1 MNLNR
6 TDVLIK
12 LKHILSSPLPTS
24 PMDIGNVMSQAADW
38 TTPGV
43 GGGGGMS
50 QNVQVPRCHR
60 VTCRNSFPEHRMI
73 WKTTV
78 RNGRTGT
85 GFHLS
90 GLTYFYRS
98 GLQLP
103 SSNSVLSAN
112 VLTTTPRHLLPFPR
126 PSSAR
131 QTRLRASAR
140 IRLRTRGQRTGQTG
154 VLSAPGWAS

>member
-6 TDVLIK
+6 TDLLIK
-12 LKHILSSPLPTS
+12 RKHILSHPLPTS
-24 PMDIGNVMSQAADW
+24 PMVIGNGMSQAGDSGLLL
-38 TTPGV
+38 GV
-43 GGGGGMS
+43 GWCPKTSRYPDATKLLVETHFLNTEWSG
-50 QNVQVPRCHR
+50 
-60 VTCRNSFPEHRMI
+60 
-73 WKTTV
+73 KTTV
-78 RNGRTGT
+78 RDGHTGT
-85 GFHLS
+85 GHGFHLS

-131 QTRLRASAR
+131 QTGLRASAR
-140 IRLRTRGQRTGQTG
+140 IRLRTRGQKTGQEFF
-154 VLSAPGWAS
+154 LLPGG